1 MYFVNLK
8 KYMNSIFLSFCIKR
22 ILYVC
27 FYSTILF
34 ESMSCFGQ
42 HNFVVEGKINTSDG
56 QILLIPAIPSDS
68 IDATLDI
75 RSYSANI
82 TNGSFTIKG
91 ELGYPTYP
99 FIFKFCSKDTCS
111 YSSDFIVVSEGT
123 QMAEIDLKSPIPLVN
138 NDIMKNYY
146 DFYSYA
152 LYKRLL
158 KDITWFQTFS
168 DSISAAYPTPELIPD
183 SLKNVCKLIKENQ
196 IERARVIEHEI
207 YSMDDRNYSFW
218 HLYVNFYRRG
228 IQPGYEYF
236 LKSYMSDSDIAKSSI
251 GKILAAKLNE
261 ANIVGIGKKFPT
273 HFDYKNLTS
282 GKFEKINTEQGKYT
296 LIDFWHSA
304 CGSCVK
310 QLREYKEIYPEYSA
324 KGFQIIS
331 VPGDWTA
338 NLDRLHITLTKNK
351 FPWPE
356 YLDENRK
363 VTTALNIVA
372 YPANFLLDSS
382 GMIIKKD
389 LKPEEVI
396 RFLNQY
402 SVQSSK

>member
-1 MYFVNLK
+1 
-8 KYMNSIFLSFCIKR
+8 MNSIFLAFCIKR

-75 RSYSANI
+75 RSYAANI

-99 FIFKFCSKDTCS
+99 FIFKFCSEDTCR
-111 YSSDFIVVSEGT
+111 YSSDFFVVREGT

-138 NDIMKNYY
+138 NEIMKNYY
-146 DFYSYA
+146 DDYA
-152 LYKRLL
+152 YTNYKRLL
-158 KDITWFQTFS
+158 KDITWLQTFS
-168 DSISAAYPTPELIPD
+168 DSIAAAYPTPELIPD
-183 SLKNVCKLIKENQ
+183 SLTNVIKLIKENH
-196 IERARVIEHEI
+196 IERARVIESNI
-207 YSMDDRNYSFW
+207 YSMKDRNYSFW
-218 HLYVNFYRRG
+218 HLYVNFYQRG

-236 LKSYMSDSDIAKSSI
+236 LKNDMSDSDIARSFI
-251 GKILAAKLNE
+251 GKTLAAKLNE

-273 HFDYKNLTS
+273 NFEYKNLTS

-304 CGSCVK
+304 CGICVE
-310 QLREYKEIYPEYSA
+310 QLREYKKIYPEYSA
-324 KGFQIIS
+324 KGFRIIS
-331 VPGDWTA
+331 VPGDWTG
-338 NLDRLHITLTKNK
+338 NLDRLDIALRKYK

-363 VTTALNIVA
+363 ITTAINIDA
-372 YPANFLLDSS
+372 YPANFLVDSS
-382 GMIIKKD
+382 GTIIKKD
-389 LKPEEVI
+389 LKPEEII
-396 RFLNQY
+396 RFLDKNL
-402 SVQSSK
+402 